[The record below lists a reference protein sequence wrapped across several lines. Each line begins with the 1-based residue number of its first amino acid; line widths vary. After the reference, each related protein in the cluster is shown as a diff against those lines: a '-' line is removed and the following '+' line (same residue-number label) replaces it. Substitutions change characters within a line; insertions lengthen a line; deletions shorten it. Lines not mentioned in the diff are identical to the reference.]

1 MYLEKQITQ
10 LEEQITNHLLPYQKE
25 AMLLD
30 TIPGVGPKT
39 ASIIMAEI
47 GVNMA
52 VFPSPAHLSSWAG
65 VSPGNN
71 ESAGKKKP
79 PRHLK
84 EINGFGVHF

>member
-1 MYLEKQITQ
+1 LYLEKQITQ